1 MVRHSGAHFTCCIA
15 TDDNNCLFLDD
26 MSPLTVAISSLGGI
40 YFRYPTGWFFAFY
53 VRETDFIPYAVINDQ
68 TTNENFRNSFSQE
81 SNPRKRKYEDKNYPL
96 RSKIKKAISN
106 AKYYEKNKDN
116 INARRREKYKTQANK
131 AEVNAKRR
139 EK

>member
-1 MVRHSGAHFTCCIA
+1 MKTSEILLAKR
-15 TDDNNCLFLDD
+15 
-26 MSPLTVAISSLGGI
+26 GI
-40 YFRYPTGWFFAFY
+40 
-53 VRETDFIPYAVINDQ
+53 
-68 TTNENFRNSFSQE
+68 
-81 SNPRKRKYEDKNYPL
+81 YEDKNYPL